1 MKVGDKTS
9 WERTFTKED
18 VTLFA
23 QVSGDYGIH
32 HLEEDEQGRVML
44 QGLLTATL
52 PTKLGGDLNYIARTL
67 TFEFLRPVF
76 TGDTIRCD
84 NIITSYDVTD
94 GRINMSAH
102 YTCINQHGKEV
113 LRGDTSGVIFN
124 PR

>member
-1 MKVGDKTS
+1 MQVGDKTS

-18 VTLFA
+18 VIVFA

-32 HLEEDEQGRVML
+32 HLEEDAQGRVMI

-52 PTKLGGDLNYIARTL
+52 PTKLGGDLNYIARVL

-76 TGDTIRCD
+76 TGDTIHCD
-84 NIITSYDVTD
+84 NIITSYEDVE
-94 GRINMSAH
+94 GRINISAR
-102 YTCINQHGKEV
+102 YTCVNQHGKEV
-113 LRGDTSGVIFN
+113 LRGETNGVIFN